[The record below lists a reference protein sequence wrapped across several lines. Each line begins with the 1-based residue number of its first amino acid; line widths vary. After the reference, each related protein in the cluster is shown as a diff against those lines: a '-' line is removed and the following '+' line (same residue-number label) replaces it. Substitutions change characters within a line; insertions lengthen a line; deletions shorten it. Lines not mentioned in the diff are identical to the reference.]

1 MSKSADLL
9 GLIIDTATVP
19 FDDDPGSDDKGY
31 TPVLSPEDNDPADE
45 DADDAAFKGLLD
57 SGLSQEEAQETIEFM
72 RPLDEDEREILEE
85 EPGLEGITRV
95 DDAEHDEWL
104 GQKASEGNY
113 AIDRAL
119 EDAVYGDNTMAHDEE
134 RMERNDTD
142 SGWGFH
148 SLTHGLRK
156 GFSKGIHL
164 ATKPISMSARLAKRG
179 VSMTAS
185 MTRHFIPSRD
195 GGKAKLV
202 KSLYKKLW
210 FEHANWLATQDQN
223 AGRPL
228 QPRASYEATAKDWAR
243 NEIAREKLPMQY
255 AVDDTSGSGM
265 GAWFWPFSW
274 FQGKTKVVLN
284 NTADARSPDAP
295 GAQPAQA
302 PEGMDPSMVS
312 PDAATMD
319 PSMDPSMAS
328 PPPEGDPNMQGWN
341 GIRNLKGHGVSGEDS
356 LGAYAAQILGDAK
369 KPARRKNAWSNES
382 DPDELMGSAQPA
394 RDNPHAERIV
404 QVIIMKLKARKT
416 ISPGELGLLS
426 SAAKEG
432 NLTAQ
437 KALVVLESRGV
448 AVSGDD
454 SGLDPWMYK
463 LNPMYWIA
471 SKRKQ
476 DLIDVEKK
484 KWDENYQLQKKLAK
498 QQEVLDAA
506 ERASKATQAVAAAQA
521 QSADTEAR
529 LREIEA
535 SLKGAMSGS
544 SVGHEKITPIS
555 DVVVAALDRAGK
567 KETASR
573 LYTKIENGQALDE
586 DELKEANKIAK
597 IIGRMRVIHGDLV
610 KEDAGTPKLKSWEES
625 ARMHGAFIGAC
636 ILGGIGAAK
645 VINVQDMK
653 IADSI
658 SKKLASGQ
666 SLAPAERDALVR
678 VLKDQRKLRAFT
690 ASLVSGDAF
699 AGCPQ
704 KKTWTRGA
712 FVGAVKAMSAEDKKM
727 LSAIVKLA
735 KVGNPRAQKALRMM
749 RESGEMGG
757 SGMGFGWKSAFK
769 YATAPVWLP
778 AYGAYKGAKWT
789 GQKMG
794 IISKGSNPEQVRLAK
809 MKAAY
814 KRKQAA
820 QARAAAADAQTEAEQ
835 RAQQA
840 IADAADAEADAAD
853 ATAFSKEQKM
863 KTAEAEANPDSIP
876 TADSSP
882 ETSAGSFVGGWTDM
896 IGKDT
901 KVHKIVQKASEK
913 SPTGTKIRA
922 GAALYVKAKKGHPQS
937 RKAIK
942 IMAIKAKK
950 GDPQAIRD
958 LNAVKAG
965 RIAVRARARAKKH
978 QLVVQKRAARKARV
992 ISSQRKIEN
1001 RMGDRLARMS
1011 RKHELKKLAK
1021 VERKAAK
1028 GDPKARAFVA
1038 KRVAA
1043 AKQGDKKAKAQVR
1056 AMQLGRA
1063 TRKQVTSRQEAKR
1076 MRAATRMASRLRKNN
1091 PKAIRQHAILKAA
1104 ADRGNPNA
1112 KRAMERL
1119 ALGGALVATVATG
1132 VVMLPKKQHKPRPVR
1147 QLKPGTLGYV
1157 KAKRKIALLRK
1168 KIRAGTATPAEIGYG
1183 ANLAMQMGDD
1193 DTARFLANLNDRTL
1207 QESRQKVAACKEK
1220 AVTGTASR
1228 EELVCGAKIANQIGD
1243 QASAGALAQ
1252 KASETPSQT
1261 ETLKQK
1267 AAQVAAAQAGNP
1279 ESQAA
1284 LDKSLASAKSGD
1296 VNGIQDMGKV
1306 MAVKTIDQANKG
1318 EPISPTMKD
1327 ALNLQT
1333 RAQAGDPVAQDTLK
1347 RVSEAAT
1354 QPNPAPEAVLAA
1366 TAAVAA
1372 ASIGTSLAN
1381 KPKARQQLMEQVNPP
1396 VPPAEKGAAEAEVA
1410 TIVAKVNEGTA
1421 TPEEGRRGVELAQRL
1436 GKPRIAAE
1444 ISAKAP
1450 PCDPTVS
1457 TAMSSLPDAP
1467 LPPIQGAGT
1476 LLKES
1481 IKAVTFSTRDPLANY
1496 REGVAARSKDA
1507 PAAPA
1512 PATSSGWSPFDLFRS
1527 AKGAL
1532 PNLALASMPVMAT
1545 ASVASLFKKKEKQ
1558 QPIVVQVTTPAAP
1571 ATPSA
1576 APATP
1581 GAQAPAKPT
1590 AAATAGSFVGSSDS
1604 YKDLIAAAL
1613 QSKKMSKADFNKA
1626 VNASVGPDAPPFAKK
1641 ALGEQTL
1648 KFLQSKNVTVGAA
1661 HADPHYAAYTRR
1673 LRQEG
1678 YSFLKPHAMRGSDNS
1693 LGAFVGTFVGK
1704 SDEFKQ
1710 LIIAAL
1716 KTKKMSKADFNKAIE
1731 AHVKPGASKEEKT
1744 AAGEKMLHFLT
1755 AKKVTIS

>member
-195 GGKAKLV
+195 GSKAKLV

-328 PPPEGDPNMQGWN
+328 PPPEGDPSMQGWN

-382 DPDELMGSAQPA
+382 DPDELMGSAQSA

-404 QVIIMKLKARKT
+404 RVIIMKLKARKP

-448 AVSGDD
+448 AVSGDE

-476 DLIDVEKK
+476 ELIDVEKK

-506 ERASKATQAVAAAQA
+506 ERASKASQAVAASQA

-529 LREIEA
+529 LKEIEA

-544 SVGHEKITPIS
+544 SVGHEKIMPIS
-555 DVVVAALDRAGK
+555 DVVIAALDKAGK
-567 KETASR
+567 KETASK
-573 LYTKIENGQALDE
+573 LYSKIKQGQALDA
-586 DELKEANKIAK
+586 DELKEANRIAK
-597 IIGRMRVIHGDLV
+597 IIGRMRVVHGDLV
-610 KEDAGTPKLKSWEES
+610 ESSEETL
-625 ARMHGAFIGAC
+625 RMHGNFIGAC

-645 VINVQDMK
+645 IVNVQDMK
-653 IADSI
+653 IADAI

-666 SLAPAERDALVR
+666 PLSPAERDALVR
-678 VLKDQRKLRAFT
+678 VLKDQKKLRAFT
-690 ASLVSGDAF
+690 AAIVSGDAF
-699 AGCPQ
+699 NGCPQ

-712 FVGAVKAMSAEDKKM
+712 FVGAVKAMSTEDKKM

-735 KVGNPRAQKALRMM
+735 KVGNPRAQKALKMM
-749 RESGEMGG
+749 KESGEVMGG
-757 SGMGFGWKSAFK
+757 DVMGFGIKKFFH
-769 YATAPVWLP
+769 YATAPIWLP
-778 AYGAYKGAKWT
+778 AKGIYKGEQALF
-789 GQKMG
+789 G
-794 IISKGSNPEQVRLAK
+794 SKGSNPEQVRLAK

-882 ETSAGSFVGGWTDM
+882 ETSAGSFVGGWTAM
-896 IGKDT
+896 IGKGT
-901 KVHKIVQKASEK
+901 KVHKIVVKASEK

-922 GAALYVKAKKGHPQS
+922 GATLYAKAKKGHPQS

-992 ISSQRKIEN
+992 ISAQRKIEN

-1076 MRAATRMASRLRKNN
+1076 MRAATRMATRLRKND

-1112 KRAMERL
+1112 QRAMKRL

-1207 QESRQKVAACKEK
+1207 QESRQKVATCKEK

-1228 EELVCGAKIANQIGD
+1228 EELVHGAKIANQIGD

-1261 ETLKQK
+1261 EALKQK

-1327 ALNLQT
+1327 AINLQT

-1354 QPNPAPEAVLAA
+1354 QPNPTPEAVLAA

-1372 ASIGTSLAN
+1372 ASIGTSLTN

-1450 PCDPTVS
+1450 PCDLPAS

-1571 ATPSA
+1571 ATPPA

-1581 GAQAPAKPT
+1581 GVQAPGKPT
-1590 AAATAGSFVGSSDS
+1590 ATATAGSFVGSSDS

-1648 KFLQSKNVTVGAA
+1648 KFLQSKNVTVGDEFAGKM
-1661 HADPHYAAYTRR
+1661 PPPNNR
-1673 LRQEG
+1673 LP
-1678 YSFLKPHAMRGSDNS
+1678 KPGHTKSHGDS

-1710 LIIAAL
+1710 LIIATL